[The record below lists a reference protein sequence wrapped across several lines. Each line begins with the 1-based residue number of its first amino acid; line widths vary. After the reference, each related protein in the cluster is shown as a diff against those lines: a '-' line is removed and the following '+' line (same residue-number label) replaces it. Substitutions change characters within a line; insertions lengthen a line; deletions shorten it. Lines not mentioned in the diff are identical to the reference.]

1 VSIDLKAL
9 TRSALATLFGLGTDF
24 VKDGTYVRPASFNP
38 QTGLTVS
45 AEQTAAMKMLL
56 ANYHPREVSLLALQ
70 PGDEKALVRASELVA
85 ISSPAA
91 GDYLI
96 QASDGQRRDVLSA
109 VLDRTGELFVLQTQR
124 SLHQDWG
131 DLTAFTVSE
140 DWGDFGD
147 ATELDD
153 WGTLV

>member
-1 VSIDLKAL
+1 MSLDLRAL
-9 TRSALATLFGLGTDF
+9 TRSALATLFGLGVDF
-24 VKDGTYVRPASFNP
+24 VKEGTYVRPASFNP

-45 AEQTAAMKMLL
+45 AEQSGSIKMIL
-56 ANYHPREVSLLALQ
+56 ANYHPREVSLLAVQ

-85 ISSPAA
+85 ISSPAS

-96 QASDGQRRDVLSA
+96 QSSDGQRRDVLSA
-109 VLDRTGELFVLQTQR
+109 VLDRTGELWVLQTKR

-131 DLTAFTVSE
+131 DLTAFTANE
-140 DWGDFGD
+140 DWGDFAE

>member
-1 VSIDLKAL
+1 MSLDLKAL
-9 TRSALATLFGLGTDF
+9 TRSALATLFGLGADF
-24 VKDGTYVRPASFNP
+24 VKDGSYVRPASFNP

-45 AEQTAAMKMLL
+45 AEQTAAVKMIL
-56 ANYHPREVSLLALQ
+56 ANYHPREISLLAVQ
-70 PGDEKALVRASELVA
+70 PGDEKALVRASELAA
-85 ISSPAA
+85 ISAPAS

-96 QASDGQRRDVLSA
+96 QSSDGQRRDVLSA
-109 VLDRTGELFVLQTQR
+109 VLDRTGELWVLQTQR

-131 DLTAFTVSE
+131 DLTGFTVSE
-140 DWGDFGD
+140 DWGDFAG